1 MLPAAYGHFSDQ
13 CKRSWILEIRLF
25 VWIDI
30 NDEISYTTSVWTE
43 LNHVLNWF
51 VGTKFVAEFKLFKL
65 NSKLNCELTV
75 ASSFGHKNEVT
86 VKLRLFL
93 NLRDGKCI
101 LGKIQARS
109 FKIENQVCQWNLQWV
124 GENYCCRDF
133 CTNKECIILN
143 LNKKRLI
150 KFSNNFLKKSNYFK
164 RWNTWMCGFSFW
176 FGMLKSKESQ
186 IVFCVSLHFTTTSHL
201 IELKLSALAS

>member
-109 FKIENQVCQWNLQWV
+109 FKIENQVGQWNFQWV
-124 GENYCCRDF
+124 GERYF
-133 CTNKECIILN
+133 CNDLFTNFECLILN
-143 LNKKRLI
+143 LKQWIWNFQKR
-150 KFSNNFLKKSNYFK
+150 S
-164 RWNTWMCGFSFW
+164 
-176 FGMLKSKESQ
+176 
-186 IVFCVSLHFTTTSHL
+186 
-201 IELKLSALAS
+201 